1 MKITR
6 IEIEN
11 VMGIEHLVFEPGT
24 FTLVEG
30 KNGAGK
36 TSTLEAVRSLF
47 RGGEDG
53 TLLRVGADKGA
64 VTANGDDGTVIER
77 RWTRKG
83 ETVRSVL
90 DVKIPVGG
98 KVSTPQRVVDSL
110 VDSLGVDPM
119 ALLNCPASKRAEYLA
134 DIMAIDVPEAA
145 IREAAGRP
153 VAVGKLPAGASGLDR
168 LEAVRK
174 VLYDERTAVNRT
186 AKDKRATAAQLRET
200 LPPES
205 ATAAADLLEL
215 RAVRAELAEQLSAAE
230 KDAAAKRKA
239 AEKDAATAREKAVEA
254 IKANAQAELD
264 AIRED
269 AQERIRAIERERDS
283 ALERVKERAQEQAEA
298 KTAEEKA
305 ACAEAERQEREA
317 LESARA
323 MLGGA
328 IAEQDTI
335 VALAEAAEK
344 EHARAEK
351 TREILA
357 AAERDAEKAEAESSS
372 LTEGLGRIDAL
383 KVSALEKL
391 PIKGLEIREGA
402 VFVDDLPFERVNSAR
417 QIEVAFQ
424 VAKLRAGKVGLIV
437 ADGLERFDE
446 ETYRTFEAAAAS
458 AGLQFVVGRVGQGEL
473 SVRALPAEEG
483 RAA

>member
-11 VMGIEHLVFEPGT
+11 VMGIERLVFEPGT
-24 FTLVEG
+24 LTLVEG
-30 KNGAGK
+30 KNGTGK

-53 TLLRVGADKGA
+53 TLLRLGAEKGS
-64 VTANGDDGTVIER
+64 VTARGDDGTVIER

-119 ALLNCPASKRAEYLA
+119 ALLNCPPQKRAEYLA
-134 DIMAIDVPEAA
+134 DVMALEVPEAA
-145 IREAAGRP
+145 LREAAGRP

-174 VLYDERTAVNRT
+174 ALYDERTGVNRT

-200 LPPES
+200 LPPEG
-205 ATAAADLLEL
+205 AGAPDVAALRRQKDELDAQLDEEQAVELKKRNEALEAI
-215 RAVRAELAEQLSAAE
+215 RTNAQGEIDAVRA
-230 KDAAAKRKA
+230 DAA
-239 AEKDAATAREKAVEA
+239 
-254 IKANAQAELD
+254 
-264 AIRED
+264 
-269 AQERIRAIERERDS
+269 ERIREIERER
-283 ALERVKERAQEQAEA
+283 EA
-298 KTAEEKA
+298 AVARIKDRAEEKA
-305 ACAEAERQEREA
+305 QEAR
-317 LESARA
+317 ESASSA
-323 MLGGA
+323 MKSAEERIQPEVLRLTA
-328 IAEQDTI
+328 EIAT
-335 VALAEAAEK
+335 AEAAEK

-357 AAERDAEKAEAESSS
+357 AAERDAEKAEDDAMELSGALAALDRLKAS
-372 LTEGLGRIDAL
+372 L
-383 KVSALEKL
+383 LEKL

-402 VFVDDLPFERVNSAR
+402 VFVDGLPFERVNHAR
-417 QIEVAFQ
+417 KLEVAFQ
-424 VAKLRAGKVGLIV
+424 VAKLRAGRVGLIV
-437 ADGLERFDE
+437 CDGLESMDAD
-446 ETYRTFEAAAAS
+446 TFRQWAEAAAKAD
-458 AGLQFVVGRVGQGEL
+458 LQFVVGRVGSGAL
-473 SVRALPAEEG
+473 AVRNVTTEEG
-483 RAA
+483 AAA